1 MEGIVKEWYEG
12 ARLVVVEWSEIAS
25 TMSRFIRKRVGGE
38 KNGVGSS
45 RYHDAPKTNLRIK
58 KNCAP
63 YTSLHT

>member
-1 MEGIVKEWYEG
+1 MEES
-12 ARLVVVEWSEIAS
+12 SEIAS

-63 YTSLHT
+63 YTG